1 MLDILTVET
10 SNGVRT
16 LTLNRP
22 HKRNALNQAL
32 IIELLAAFEA
42 ADNDEEVA
50 CVILTAAGTV
60 FSAGADLGEVKNSP
74 TG

>member
-10 SNGVRT
+10 RNGVRT

-42 ADNDEEVA
+42 ADNDEGVA

-60 FSAGADLGEVKNSP
+60 FSAGADLG
-74 TG
+74 